1 MKVVQI
7 NAVYGKGSTGTIVRD
22 IEQLCFQ
29 SGIECYV
36 ACPDTQV
43 REARHGYV
51 IGNTLDHKLH
61 AALSRLHGK
70 QAYFSHIPTRNL
82 LRWLDQIKPDIVQLH
97 NLHSNYIHLNMLLD
111 YLAKRDIRTI
121 VTMHD
126 CWFYTGGCFHYTA
139 DGCKGWLDKC
149 GVCPQGKGDPTG
161 ILGKKTA
168 EILEDRKR
176 HLLAIPRLTVT
187 GVSDWISNEARRTFL
202 QKAHVVTIHNGVDL
216 QVFKPRPSD
225 LRERLG
231 LQGKYVILGPA
242 SKWLLPVNQQVLI
255 DFVHQ
260 MKEDE
265 VLLLFGVWSENQL
278 NYLKSLSLLNHKVK
292 TYGYTKNRTEL
303 AQLYTMADVFA
314 NVTHEDSLSLIN
326 VEAQAC
332 GTPVVT
338 FDQTGPKE
346 TVDDVNSYS
355 VPVGD
360 VQKFYE
366 TIQKVKQHTTVDTA
380 DLCRSFV
387 LKQYD
392 MCKKYQLYIDLYRK
406 IGEMCF

>member
-168 EILEDRKR
+168 EILEDRKH

-278 NYLKSLSLLNHKVK
+278 NYLKSLSLLNHKVN

>member
-36 ACPDTQV
+36 ACPDPQV

-216 QVFKPRPSD
+216 QVFKPRSSD

-265 VLLLFGVWSENQL
+265 VLLLFGVWSERQKD
-278 NYLKSLSLLNHKVK
+278 YLHSLGLTEKVL
-292 TYGYTKNRTEL
+292 TYGFTHNRQEL
-303 AQLYTMADVFA
+303 AALYSFADVFA
-314 NVTHEDSLSLIN
+314 NTSREDTLPFIN
-326 VEAQAC
+326 LEAQAC

-346 TVDDVNSYS
+346 TVDEENSFS
-355 VPVGD
+355 VQAGNATEL
-360 VQKFYE
+360 YE
-366 TIQKVKQHTTVDTA
+366 TV
-380 DLCRSFV
+380 
-387 LKQYD
+387 
-392 MCKKYQLYIDLYRK
+392 RK
-406 IGEMCF
+406 IRAGETSETPTRCRHFVEQMFDLNKTYPLYMNLYKVCSKN

>member
-36 ACPDTQV
+36 ACPDPQV

-149 GVCPQGKGDPTG
+149 GVCPPGKGDPIG
-161 ILGKKTA
+161 LFGKKTA

-202 QKAHVVTIHNGVDL
+202 HDTEVVTIHNGIDL
-216 QVFKPRPSD
+216 QVFKPSPSD

-231 LQGKYVILGPA
+231 LTEKYVILGPA
-242 SKWLLPVNQQVLI
+242 GKWLLPINQQVLI
-255 DFVHQ
+255 DFTHQ

-265 VLLLFGVWSENQL
+265 VLLLFGVWSESQT
-278 NYLKSLSLLNHKVK
+278 NYLKSLNLSGKVL
-292 TYGYTKNRTEL
+292 TYGFTQDRKEL
-303 AQLYTMADVFA
+303 AELYSMADVFA
-314 NVTHEDSLSLIN
+314 NTSREDSFPLTNL
-326 VEAQAC
+326 EPQAC

-346 TVDDVNSYS
+346 TVDGENSFS

-360 VQKFYE
+360 ATGLYE
-366 TIQKVKQHTTVDTA
+366 SIQKIRAGKTSKTPARCRHFVESMF
-380 DLCRSFV
+380 DLN
-387 LKQYD
+387 KT
-392 MCKKYQLYIDLYRK
+392 YQLYIDLYK
-406 IGEMCF
+406 Q